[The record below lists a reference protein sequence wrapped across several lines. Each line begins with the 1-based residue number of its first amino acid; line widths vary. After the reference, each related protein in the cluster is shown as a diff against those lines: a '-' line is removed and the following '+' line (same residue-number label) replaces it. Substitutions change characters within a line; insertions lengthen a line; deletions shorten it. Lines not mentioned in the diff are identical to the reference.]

1 MKLQLSSKKVTRW
14 LMGLALALNLI
25 GLAARALE
33 KLLGYDNTVFVRF
46 VDVSREANITSWFSS
61 VLLLI
66 GALLILLIARLKNL
80 EKDTFARHWAFM
92 AYVFFFLSLDE
103 AARIHEATIEP
114 LRTFLNTSGIFYY
127 AWVIIAIPVLLI
139 LAIFY
144 AKFVFSLP
152 GKTRNQFI
160 FAAVLF
166 LSGALGLEMLGGFWF
181 DVEVNGLYLSS
192 ILITFEELLE
202 NLGVVVFISALLTY
216 IQLQSDWKTI
226 QGEVV

>member
-1 MKLQLSSKKVTRW
+1 
-14 LMGLALALNLI
+14 MGLALALNLI

-139 LAIFY
+139 LTIFY

>member
-1 MKLQLSSKKVTRW
+1 
-14 LMGLALALNLI
+14 MGLALTLNLI

-92 AYVFFFLSLDE
+92 AYVFFYLSLDE

-114 LRTFLNTSGIFYY
+114 LRTLLNTSGIFYY

-144 AKFVFSLP
+144 AKFVISLP

-160 FAAVLF
+160 LAAVLF

-216 IQLQSDWKTI
+216 IQMQSAWKTI